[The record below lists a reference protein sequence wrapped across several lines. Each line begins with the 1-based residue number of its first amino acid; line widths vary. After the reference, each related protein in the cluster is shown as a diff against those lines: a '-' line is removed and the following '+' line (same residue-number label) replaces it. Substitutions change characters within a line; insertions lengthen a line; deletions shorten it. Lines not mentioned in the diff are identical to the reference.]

1 MVAAKQELKNTP
13 SAINSTFYVQYM
25 LVDVGS
31 SNVSWTL
38 PTVPYTVSIGCVHF
52 VTLNVILLS
61 TGGTNASCHSRWK
74 ILECGLVLSLC
85 VQISAQTGAPYDI
98 CSGTFDEYF
107 SNLCTCTPPPIVSIL
122 CSAVFATCTVVCLHR

>member
-1 MVAAKQELKNTP
+1 MKLCSVHVEEKYYP
-13 SAINSTFYVQYM
+13 
-25 LVDVGS
+25 S
-31 SNVSWTL
+31 SNVTL
-38 PTVPYTVSIGCVHF
+38 PTVPYTISIGCVHF

-98 CSGTFDEYF
+98 CSGTFDDYF

-122 CSAVFATCTVVCLHR
+122 CSAVFVTCTVVCLHMCVLKW